1 MARLARLVIPGCAH
15 YVLQHAAAGREIF
28 FEAADYEKY
37 LALLRLACA
46 GNDVVIDAWCL
57 SPNCSRLVLRPATH
71 EGLARA
77 MGETHRLF
85 ARHRGKGGSAL
96 WHGRFKS
103 CPLDPALVSLCIA
116 HIERSVSEASW
127 PWVSASG
134 QTVADA
140 SDLATIESAILTGR
154 PAGSPDFVARIEY
167 ETGRRLGP
175 RRRGRPRKW

>member
-15 YVLQHAAAGREIF
+15 YVVQRAAAGKGIF
-28 FEAADYEKY
+28 FEPADYEKY
-37 LALLRLACA
+37 LALLRSACA
-46 GNDVVIDAWCL
+46 ANDVVIAAWCL
-57 SPNCSRLVLRPATH
+57 SPDCIHLVLTPTTD

-85 ARHRGKGGSAL
+85 ARHRGKGSSAL

-103 CPLDPALVSLCIA
+103 CPLDRALVSSCIA
-116 HIERSVSEASW
+116 RIERSAPEASW

-134 QTVADA
+134 QPVAQA
-140 SDLATIESAILTGR
+140 SELAMIEIAIRNGR
-154 PAGSPDFVARIEY
+154 PAGSPEFVARIEY